1 MVGVRVTRKLA
12 WILVLLALP
21 AAAADK
27 PGSISGYVRDSH
39 GVPQMGAV
47 VEIFTTS
54 AAQTV
59 RAFTDANGHYS
70 ARNLLPGVYDVKVSA
85 VSFLPSLRES
95 VALPA
100 GTHRVVNLTLN
111 TLFEA
116 LQLLPQQRSAAEED
130 DDWKWTLRSIANR
143 PILRLRDDGPLVV
156 VSRSESKDDRSLKAQ
171 VILLAGSDSDGYG
184 GSPDMGTAFTVERSL
199 FTSDTLSF
207 DGNLGY
213 GEGNPAGAL
222 RASYSRSMPD
232 GSRPELAVTFRRFAS
247 PGSALKDAALQ
258 ALSVSLQD
266 STAVGDFLEF
276 QYGGEFQAVQ
286 FMGRVAA
293 FQPWGSADLHV
304 SPNTVL
310 EYRYA
315 TSEPSTR
322 PAKGFESAPADL
334 SESGPRMSL
343 AGSQPQLE
351 RAHHHEVSLSR
362 RLGKNALQ
370 VAVYSDRISNA
381 ALTGVGDVTAD
392 SGVFL
397 PDVYSGT
404 FTYNGGNFE
413 TRGVRAVV
421 QRKFGHGITGT
432 VDYAFGGVLTV
443 DRVNLSW
450 EDADAAL
457 RTELRHS
464 AAFKMAGAVPGSHTR
479 WIASYRWT
487 SGSAL
492 TPVDMFDASPG
503 QTDPYLSFFLRQP
516 LPQLSFLPGRME
528 ALVDVRN
535 LLEEGYVPVLG
546 QDGHTIYLVQ
556 SARSIRGGVAFNF

>member
-1 MVGVRVTRKLA
+1 MTRKLA
-12 WILVLLALP
+12 WFLVLLALP
-21 AAAADK
+21 AAAAGK
-27 PGSISGYVRDSH
+27 PGSISGYVRDSR

-47 VEIFTTS
+47 VEVFTTA
-54 AAQTV
+54 AAQSV
-59 RAFTDANGHYS
+59 RVFTDANGHYT
-70 ARNLLPGVYDVKVSA
+70 ARDLLPGVYDVKVSA

-116 LQLLPQQRSAAEED
+116 LQLVPQQHSAAEED
-130 DDWKWTLRSIANR
+130 DDWKWTLRSASNR

-156 VSRSESKDDRSLKAQ
+156 VSRSENKDDRSLKAQ
-171 VILLAGSDSDGYG
+171 VVLLAGSDSDGYG
-184 GSPDMGTAFTVERSL
+184 GSGDMGTAFTVEQSL
-199 FTSDTLSF
+199 FASGTLSL
-207 DGNLGY
+207 DGNVGY
-213 GEGNPAGAL
+213 GQGSPVGAL
-222 RASYSRSMPD
+222 RASYSRRMPD
-232 GSRPELAVTFRRFAS
+232 GSQPEIAVTFRRFAS
-247 PGSALKDAALQ
+247 SGFGDKDAALQ
-258 ALSVSLQD
+258 ALAVSVQD
-266 STAVGDFLEF
+266 STAVGDLLEF
-276 QYGGEFQAVQ
+276 QYGGEFQSVQ

-293 FQPWGSADLHV
+293 FQPWGSADLHL
-304 SPNTVL
+304 SPNTVV

-315 TSEPSTR
+315 TSEPTSR
-322 PAKGFESAPADL
+322 LAKGFESAPADL
-334 SESGPRMSL
+334 SESGPHMSL
-343 AGSQPQLE
+343 VGSQPQLE
-351 RAHHHEVSLSR
+351 RAHHHELSVSR
-362 RLGKNALQ
+362 RLGRNAVQ

-392 SGVFL
+392 SGIFL

-404 FTYNGGNFE
+404 FTYNGGNLE

-421 QRKFGHGITGT
+421 QRKLGRGITAT
-432 VDYAFGGVLTV
+432 LDYAYGGVLTV
-443 DRVNLSW
+443 DRSDLSW

-457 RTELRHS
+457 RMGRRH
-464 AAFKMAGAVPGSHTR
+464 AAAVKLAGAVPGSHTR

-516 LPQLSFLPGRME
+516 LPRLSFLPGRME

-535 LLEEGYVPVLG
+535 LLEEGYIPVLG

-556 SARSIRGGVAFNF
+556 SARSIRGGLAFNF

>member
-1 MVGVRVTRKLA
+1 MTRKLA
-12 WILVLLALP
+12 WLLVLLTLP
-21 AAAADK
+21 AAAAGK

-39 GVPQMGAV
+39 GIPQMGAV
-47 VEIFTTS
+47 VEIFTTT

-59 RAFTDANGHYS
+59 RVFTDANGHYD
-70 ARNLLPGVYDVKVSA
+70 ARDLLPGVYDVKVSA

-95 VALPA
+95 VALSA

-116 LQLLPQQRSAAEED
+116 LQLVPQQRSASEED
-130 DDWKWTLRSIANR
+130 DDWKWTLRAVSNR

-156 VSRSESKDDRSLKAQ
+156 VSRSQSKDDRSLKAQ
-171 VILLAGSDSDGYG
+171 VVLLAGSDSDGYG
-184 GSPDMGTAFTVERSL
+184 GSADMGTAFTVEQSL
-199 FTSDTLSF
+199 FASGTISL
-207 DGNLGY
+207 DGKLGY
-213 GEGNPAGAL
+213 DQGNPAGAV
-222 RASYSRSMPD
+222 RASYSRRMPD
-232 GSRPELAVTFRRFAS
+232 GSRPEIAVTFRRFAS
-247 PGSALKDAALQ
+247 SGFATKDAALQ
-258 ALSVSLQD
+258 ALAVSLQD

-276 QYGGEFQAVQ
+276 QYGGEFQSVQ
-286 FMGRVAA
+286 FMGRVTA
-293 FQPWGSADLHV
+293 FQPWGSADLHL
-304 SPNTVL
+304 SPNTVV

-315 TSEPSTR
+315 TSEPTTR
-322 PAKGFESAPADL
+322 LAKGFESAPADL
-334 SESGPRMSL
+334 SESGPHMSL

-351 RAHHHEVSLSR
+351 RAHHHELSVSR
-362 RLGKNALQ
+362 RLGRNAVQ

-421 QRKFGHGITGT
+421 QRKLGHGITAT
-432 VDYAFGGVLTV
+432 VDYAYGGVLTV
-443 DRVNLSW
+443 DRSDLSW
-450 EDADAAL
+450 EDAGAAL
-457 RTELRHS
+457 RTQRRH
-464 AAFKMAGAVPGSHTR
+464 AAAVKFAGAVPGSHTR

-516 LPQLSFLPGRME
+516 LPRLSFLPGRME